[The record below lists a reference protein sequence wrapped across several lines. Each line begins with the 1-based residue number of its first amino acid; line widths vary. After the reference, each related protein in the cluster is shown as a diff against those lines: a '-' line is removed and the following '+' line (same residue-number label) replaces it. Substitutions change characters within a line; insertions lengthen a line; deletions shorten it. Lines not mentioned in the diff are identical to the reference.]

1 VIRVKCLTGAAFAA
15 ALLCTP
21 PLTPASAYDAEAGK
35 QKAASCVA
43 CHGQGGNSTNPA
55 VPSIAGQWNDYVVL
69 ALYQF
74 RAKHRPS
81 PVMDPVAAPLK
92 DDDLGNLAAYYSTQP
107 KWKPL
112 RQSSADALAKGPEL
126 ARAKNCAQCHT
137 PTLAGQ
143 DSVPRVAGQHI
154 DYLTAQLKAFR
165 AGNRGDID
173 GNMTSA
179 ASTLT
184 DADIATLAD
193 YISGLSSP

>member
-1 VIRVKCLTGAAFAA
+1 VIRGAVFVAV
-15 ALLCTP
+15 LLSLL
-21 PLTPASAYDAEAGK
+21 PLTPALAYDAEAGK

-43 CHGQGGNSTNPA
+43 CHGEGGNSTNPTA
-55 VPSIAGQWNDYVVL
+55 PSLAGQWNDYVVL

-81 PVMDPVAAPLK
+81 PVMDPIAVPLK

-112 RQSSADALAKGPEL
+112 RQSSADALAKGPDI
-126 ARAKNCAQCHT
+126 ARAKNCVQCHT

-143 DSVPRVAGQHI
+143 DSVPRIAGQHI
-154 DYLTAQLKAFR
+154 DYLTAQLRAFR

-193 YISGLSSP
+193 YISGLSAP

>member
-1 VIRVKCLTGAAFAA
+1 MRRAGDLLGAALAA
-15 ALLCTP
+15 ALLIVLP
-21 PLTPASAYDAEAGK
+21 PCRASAYDAAAGK
-35 QKAASCVA
+35 QKAAACVA

-81 PVMDPVAAPLK
+81 PVMDPIAATLK
-92 DDDLGNLAAYYSTQP
+92 DDDLGDLAAYFSTQP

-112 RQSSADALAKGPEL
+112 RQSSPDALAKGPEMIK
-126 ARAKNCAQCHT
+126 AKLCAQCHT

-143 DSVPRVAGQHI
+143 DSVPRIAGQHI
-154 DYLTAQLKAFR
+154 GYLTEQLKAFR
-165 AGNRGDID
+165 AGHRGDID
-173 GNMTSA
+173 GNMTSV

-184 DADIATLAD
+184 DSDIATLAD
-193 YISGLSSP
+193 YISGLSAP

>member
-1 VIRVKCLTGAAFAA
+1 MRVAIAA
-15 ALLCTP
+15 ALLC
-21 PLTPASAYDAEAGK
+21 LASAAPALAYDAEAGK
-35 QKAASCVA
+35 QKAAACAV
-43 CHGQGGNSTNPA
+43 CHGPGGNSTNPA

-81 PVMDPVAAPLK
+81 PVMDPQAAPLT

-107 KWKPL
+107 KWKPI
-112 RQSSADALAKGPEL
+112 RKSSPAAVEKGP
-126 ARAKNCAQCHT
+126 AMAHDKRCAQCHT

-143 DSVPRVAGQHI
+143 DSVPRIAGQHI

-173 GNMTSA
+173 GNMTSV

-184 DADIATLAD
+184 DDEIATLAD
-193 YISGLSSP
+193 YISGLASP

>member
-1 VIRVKCLTGAAFAA
+1 VIRTGALAT
-15 ALLCTP
+15 ALLCTLR
-21 PLTPASAYDAEAGK
+21 LTPASAYDAEAGK
-35 QKAASCVA
+35 QKAAACVA
-43 CHGQGGNSTNPA
+43 CHGQGGNSTNPT

-81 PVMDPVAAPLK
+81 PVMDPIAAPLK
-92 DDDLGNLAAYYSTQP
+92 DDDLGNLAAYYSIQA
-107 KWKPL
+107 KWKPR
-112 RQSSADALAKGPEL
+112 RQSSPDALAKGPEL
-126 ARAKNCAQCHT
+126 IKAKLCAQCHT

-143 DSVPRVAGQHI
+143 DSVPRIAGQHI
-154 DYLTAQLKAFR
+154 GYLTEQLKAFR

>member
-1 VIRVKCLTGAAFAA
+1 MRYAALAA
-15 ALLCTP
+15 ALLSVL

-35 QKAASCVA
+35 AKAASCVA
-43 CHGQGGNSTNPA
+43 CHGQDGNSTNPA
-55 VPSIAGQWNDYVVL
+55 VPSLAGQWNDYVVL

-107 KWKPL
+107 KWKNL
-112 RQSSADALAKGPEL
+112 RQSSPDALAKGPQL
-126 ARAKNCAQCHT
+126 IKAKLCAQCHT

-143 DSVPRVAGQHI
+143 DSVPRIAGQHI

-193 YISGLSSP
+193 YVSGLSVP